1 MNDTRFSSAIH
12 LLILVSEAESP
23 MSSAQIAESIGTNP
37 SWVRRLATSLRE
49 AGLITSR
56 PGQAGFRLAVPA
68 SEIRLLDV
76 YRAACGQDAVHVFDA
91 HRNPSDACIVG
102 RHIRP
107 VIGELFADV
116 DEAVM
121 RALQGR
127 TLADCIALMR
137 ADVERTGDKDARE
150 GGGK

>member
-1 MNDTRFSSAIH
+1 MPI
-12 LLILVSEAESP
+12 
-23 MSSAQIAESIGTNP
+23 
-37 SWVRRLATSLRE
+37 
-49 AGLITSR
+49 
-56 PGQAGFRLAVPA
+56 
-68 SEIRLLDV
+68 
-76 YRAACGQDAVHVFDA
+76 YRAACGQQAVHVFEA
-91 HRNPSDACIVG
+91 HRNPSDTCIVG

-121 RALQGR
+121 RALHGR

-137 ADVERTGDKDARE
+137 EDVEKTDDKDARE